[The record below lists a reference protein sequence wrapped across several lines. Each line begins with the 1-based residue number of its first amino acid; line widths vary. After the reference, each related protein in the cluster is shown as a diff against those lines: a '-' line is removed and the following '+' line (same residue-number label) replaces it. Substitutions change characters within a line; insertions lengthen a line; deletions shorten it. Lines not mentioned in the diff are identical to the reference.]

1 MLSLPRVE
9 EVIKS
14 ILINVK
20 NLLSDACEWASHY
33 EKLSSSEEILNN
45 LEEIQTIIGK
55 LFAEFSPKIE
65 EEEKPP
71 EIVTPQLQQPELQQ
85 QQPLQQ
91 ATEEISETAKVKF
104 PTLEAQ
110 LESKIVPPFD
120 AVLNVLKPGARGDDV
135 AETLEKIKMD
145 LGEMI
150 GGVHPVFFKMTKV
163 IAKIRR
169 KRALTQED
177 INDLKRL
184 AYEWSIQ
191 SGLTT

>member
-55 LFAEFSPKIE
+55 LFAEFSPKVK
-65 EEEKPP
+65 EEEKSP
-71 EIVTPQLQQPELQQ
+71 EIVTLQPQQPELQQ

-91 ATEEISETAKVKF
+91 ATEEISETAKVEF
-104 PTLEAQ
+104 PSLEAQ

-120 AVLNVLKPGARGDDV
+120 AVLNVLKPGVRGDDV

-150 GGVHPVFFKMTKV
+150 GGVHPIFFKMTKV